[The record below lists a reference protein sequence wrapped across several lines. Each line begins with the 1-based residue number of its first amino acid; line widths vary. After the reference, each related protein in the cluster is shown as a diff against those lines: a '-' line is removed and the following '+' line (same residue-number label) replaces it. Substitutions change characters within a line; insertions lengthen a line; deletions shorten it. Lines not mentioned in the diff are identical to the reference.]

1 MKNENK
7 TKEQLV
13 NEIKKLKAQLSELQS
28 LESGHKRHEKELR
41 DSEAAYKTFFE
52 NTGTAIAI
60 IEDNMTISLINTEFE
75 KVTGY
80 SKKEVE
86 NKMVWGD
93 LVAKEDV
100 DKMKAFHR
108 ARRHDPESAPRNYD
122 FRFIDKAGN
131 CNEAFVTV
139 AMIPGTKK
147 SLASLIDITETNSH
161 AREFM
166 ESEKR
171 FKELW
176 DNAPVAYHILDIN
189 GTIVR
194 VNQTELKMLGYKLS
208 EMTGKPI
215 FDFIVPEQRDKA
227 RERFCQKIDGKY
239 MSKSEN
245 RVYIRKDGTSVY
257 VSIDDIVER
266 DSSGRASGIRST
278 MVDITERKKSEE
290 DLREQKEFSI
300 KLIQNSTTPTFV
312 LDAQHNVI
320 IWNKACEKVTGIK
333 ESSVIRTDSH
343 WKAFYDSR
351 RMTLADIIIEGNYK
365 EIYNSENSYCKSDIL
380 SEGLHN
386 EEWFANLG
394 GKERYIVFDAA
405 PVYNSKGELI
415 AAIQTLR
422 DITSHKCAEDELER
436 SFKKLQTTLEETV
449 NALASTAEKRDS
461 YTAGHQHRVTM
472 LACAI
477 AQEMGLPAGQIEGVR
492 VAATLHDIGKIYVP
506 AEILNKPGRLIDLEM
521 GLIKI
526 HPKVGY
532 DILKSIPFSWPVA
545 QIVLQHHER
554 IDGSGYPLGLSG
566 GDILLEARI
575 LSVADVVEAIA
586 FHRPYRPTMGIDKAM
601 DEISLHKGIL
611 YDANVVDTCLKVFSK
626 GGFKFE

>member
-1 MKNENK
+1 MKTGNK
-7 TKEQLV
+7 TKEKLMS
-13 NEIKKLKAQLSELQS
+13 EIKQLRARLSELQS
-28 LESGHKRHEKELR
+28 LEKDHKRYEKELR

-60 IEDNMTISLINTEFE
+60 VEDDTTISLINTEFE
-75 KVTGY
+75 KMTGF

-86 NKMVWGD
+86 NKMLWGD
-93 LVAKEDV
+93 FVAKEDV
-100 DKMKAFHR
+100 EKMKAFHL
-108 ARRHDPESAPRNYD
+108 ARRHDPKSAPRNYD
-122 FRFIDKAGN
+122 FHFIDKAGN
-131 CNEAFVTV
+131 YNEAFVTV

-147 SLASLIDITETNSH
+147 SLASLIDITERKSH
-161 AREFM
+161 AREFV

-176 DNAPVAYHILDIN
+176 DNAPVAYHILDRN
-189 GTIVR
+189 GTITR
-194 VNQTELKMLGYKLS
+194 VNQTELKMLGYKLD
-208 EMTGKPI
+208 EMAGKPI
-215 FDFIVPEQRDKA
+215 FDFIVPEQREKA
-227 RERFCQKIDGKY
+227 KERFYQKIEGKY
-239 MSKSEN
+239 ISKSEN

-266 DSSGRASGIRST
+266 DSSGKSSGIRST
-278 MVDITERKKSEE
+278 MVDITERRKSEE
-290 DLREQKEFSI
+290 DLREQKEFSV

-351 RMTLADIIIEGNYK
+351 RMTLADIIIEGTYK
-365 EIYNSENSYCKSDIL
+365 EIYKAGNGYRKSDIL

-405 PVYNSKGELI
+405 PVYNSKGEMI

-422 DITSHKCAEDELER
+422 DITGHKCAEEELER
-436 SFKKLQTTLEETV
+436 SFKKLQMTLEETV

-477 AQEMGLPAGQIEGVR
+477 AREMSLPAGQIEGVR

-601 DEISLHKGIL
+601 EEISLNKGIL
-611 YDANVVDTCLKVFSK
+611 YDANVVDTCLNVFNK